1 MSFEYQRV
9 PDLGAG
15 LRLHLNENVGGCSPA
30 VLRAVRALDETSMA
44 TYPTYERATGR
55 CAEHLGVP
63 PDEVLLT
70 NGLDDGI
77 MAACVAAARE
87 RVTVPESIVVEP
99 AFDMYAAC
107 TDATGGRVATIRPR
121 PDLAFPIDEL
131 LAAIGPATRLV
142 FLTSPNNPTGHLID
156 PEAIDRIA
164 EAARHATV
172 FLDEAYGDFGGTT
185 FIGRRADHPN
195 VLVGRTFAKAYGLA
209 ALRIGAVVGDPERL
223 AELRRSVTPYGVN
236 ICAMVGL
243 EAALRDREHVER
255 YVSDV
260 RRSRRLLY
268 DACTR
273 WRVQYWE
280 SAANFVLVKIGARA
294 SEVVR
299 ALAGRGIFIRDRSA
313 EPGCDGCVRITTGRV
328 QDTEACIAALDDII
342 QTEAAP
348 CAAP

>member
-1 MSFEYQRV
+1 
-9 PDLGAG
+9 
-15 LRLHLNENVGGCSPA
+15 
-30 VLRAVRALDETSMA
+30 
-44 TYPTYERATGR
+44 
-55 CAEHLGVP
+55 
-63 PDEVLLT
+63 
-70 NGLDDGI
+70 
-77 MAACVAAARE
+77 
-87 RVTVPESIVVEP
+87 VTVPESIVVEP

-223 AELRRSVTPYGVN
+223 AALRRSVTPYSVN